1 MSAFHYPKIGLALGS
16 GAARGLAHIGVLK
29 VFIENRV
36 PIAAIA
42 GTSIGAM
49 IGALYAAGVSV
60 AQMEEIAE
68 DVDWRD
74 LARLVDP
81 IFPGAG
87 LIDGK
92 KVARFIAGILPVQSF
107 DELQIPFAVTATD
120 VETGEA
126 LIIKQG
132 NLVEAVRAAIS
143 FPGIFTPVPFGGRFL
158 VDGGLCNPVPVD
170 VARELGGDKVI
181 GVCAIPKVRSLHQ
194 ETFLTPAEKPKATG
208 ARRGLSAAERVEKL
222 FREIWPGTERE
233 RKSSENESS
242 RGRKPPGLL
251 KIFAQ
256 SIAIMENQINDLR
269 LAQNHIDLLLRPHFD
284 DFNLFE
290 FNRAGDAILAGEMEA
305 RSQLPAILHMC
316 GRDCMRTQPC

>member
-1 MSAFHYPKIGLALGS
+1 MSASPHPKIGLALGS

-120 VETGEA
+120 VETGEE

-132 NLVEAVRAAIS
+132 NLVEALRAAIS
-143 FPGIFTPVPFGGRFL
+143 FPGIFTPVRFGGRLL

-170 VARELGGDKVI
+170 VVRELGSDKVV
-181 GVCAIPKVRSLHQ
+181 GVCAIPKVRSFHQ

-208 ARRGLSAAERVEKL
+208 SWRELFTAERVEKL
-222 FREIWPGTERE
+222 FREIWPGTDRE
-233 RKSSENESS
+233 RKTSAHYPAK
-242 RGRKPPGLL
+242 GRKPPGLL

-290 FNRAGDAILAGEMEA
+290 FNRASDAIRAGEAEA
-305 RSQLPAILHMC
+305 RSQLSAILEMC
-316 GRDCMRTQPC
+316 GRDCNYNGSC